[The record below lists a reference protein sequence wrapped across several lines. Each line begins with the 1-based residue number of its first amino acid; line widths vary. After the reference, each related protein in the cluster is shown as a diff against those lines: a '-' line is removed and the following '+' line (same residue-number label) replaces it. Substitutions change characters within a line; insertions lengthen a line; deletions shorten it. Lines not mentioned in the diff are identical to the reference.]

1 MKSRENGNAE
11 KKQGTST
18 AKKILSAVG
27 ILLIVIGVIMIGK
40 YVSDSKKADDDTK
53 IISTAVV
60 TTESLADNPI
70 DFASLKET
78 NDEIYAWINVSGTKV
93 DYPILQSKESDDF
106 YLKHSAT
113 DKKYSASGAVYTQSM
128 NSTDFSDRVT
138 VIYGHNGYGDTFFT
152 TLHNFENED
161 TFNANPYF
169 TIYTPGRKLTYEIV
183 SAFKYDDRHIMNSF
197 NFRDDDVYKD
207 FLSMIQNP
215 NSAVKNIR
223 TPEKE
228 LTTDSKIVVLSTC
241 ITNQK
246 SNRYL
251 VCGVLINDEKTN

>member
-1 MKSRENGNAE
+1 MKSENKDKKE
-11 KKQGTST
+11 KKQGNSV
-18 AKKILSAVG
+18 AKKILTAVG
-27 ILLIVIGVIMIGK
+27 ILLIIIGIVLMGK
-40 YVSDSKKADDDTK
+40 YVADSKKAKDDTEV
-53 IISTAVV
+53 ISTAVL
-60 TTESLADNPI
+60 TTETLVDNPI

-78 NDEIYAWINVSGTKV
+78 NDEIYAWLNVPGTKV
-93 DYPILQSKESDDF
+93 DYPVLQSKESDDF

-113 DKKYSASGAVYTQSM
+113 DKSYSASGAVYTQSM
-128 NSTDFSDRVT
+128 NETDFSDRVT

-161 TFNANPYF
+161 TFNSNPYF

-197 NFRDDDVYKD
+197 NFKDDDVYKD

-215 NSAVKNIR
+215 SSAVKNVR
-223 TPEKE
+223 TLDRG
-228 LTTDSKIVVLSTC
+228 LTTDDKIVVLSTC